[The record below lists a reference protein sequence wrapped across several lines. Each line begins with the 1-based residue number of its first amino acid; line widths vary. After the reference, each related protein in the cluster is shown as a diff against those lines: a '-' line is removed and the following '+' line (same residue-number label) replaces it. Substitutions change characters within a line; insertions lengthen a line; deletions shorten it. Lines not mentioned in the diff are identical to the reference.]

1 MGSTTLCVGA
11 NDRKLCD
18 VFITLRKSSGEDVA
32 EGKLEWDDL
41 IEAFDKYEQGEDGT
55 EEVGAYEVAFVS
67 LAFRS
72 LEPPKR
78 LCVAA
83 RTNLSSWSS

>member
-11 NDRKLCD
+11 NDRKLLD

-41 IEAFDKYEQGEDGT
+41 IEAFDKYEQGEDGV
-55 EEVGAYEVAFVS
+55 EEDQSIFVE
-67 LAFRS
+67 LVN
-72 LEPPKR
+72 EKEG
-78 LCVAA
+78 VV
-83 RTNLSSWSS
+83 WGDDV